1 MSSRIIEI
9 IVRTN
14 DQTSAGLSSV
24 LSKFLAVEQKIQSV
38 ANRIKSFAAA
48 KYSATIGL
56 IDRVSEPGGRINS
69 ILKSLAGKAYR
80 LTVSLTDSASGK
92 LQQINALAARL
103 VSRTYSIAVNVKDN
117 ASKKLSGLTEGL
129 MQGAGTFMPIA
140 GAAGIGFG
148 IANAAQ
154 SAMGFEKQMSRVQA
168 IKGLDKDSDEMR
180 SLVEQAK
187 YMGATTEWTREQ
199 AGQAQE
205 YMAMAGWSVP
215 QMNAAL
221 KPLMNLASAG
231 GADLASTADILT
243 DSMTGF
249 QLKANETFRTA
260 QGQQV
265 NAAEHY
271 ADMMAAVVTSSN
283 TNVSQLGEALKYSSA
298 AVGAM
303 YADQDTQT
311 RMNAA
316 QDAMV
321 MTGLMANAG
330 IKGSQA
336 GTSTRAIFS
345 RFGAENRNAKFAL
358 DALGVDFTDA
368 QTGEVRRIRDIMGD
382 LRQRFNEGGNVQQ
395 FADFAEQMAGTKLNA
410 DTRRKLDSFLQS
422 VQERGGKMTGADKLK
437 MASML
442 SGQEAM
448 SGFLAAMLGD
458 WDELEGK
465 IENCH
470 GAAQDMAN
478 VQLDNLSGDLTMLG
492 SAWDAFQQDLFT
504 GVAGDG
510 LRGFVQTLTDVVSK
524 AQSLFSDGIQIG
536 DFGKIIFDVV
546 DRLRAKFMEL
556 DGIGSILAG
565 GVLMGALVK
574 IGNKIRS
581 LATGFRE
588 LRTGVSSS
596 GAGGTSG
603 TSSSKGGVAAGQSV
617 GTMTVNAS
625 VVNVN
630 GKVNGGQGG
639 AAGRK
644 VGNQSIIDNYNRTKA
659 SIRGDGTPPPA
670 SSSMFAGAKTAAV
683 GGAALSA
690 AFGVMDVMSVK
701 EHGKARLQEAN
712 DTVAYHEQ
720 QLQNLRDSGASQAE
734 IDAQIQEVNDA
745 RAFRQRTV
753 QLNHDEEFRA
763 GAGATGSVLGT
774 ALGTAIGT
782 LGGPVGMM
790 IGGMIGGMIGDALG
804 QKAADWKLERDKE
817 SGTSGDKPVKRD
829 FFSDETPKSAGTVEE
844 TPSASPGGL
853 RQAEAESAAKLSMS
867 DLYLEKQRTRAAT
880 AQREAATQA
889 QTERFQQ
896 IDAKLG
902 ISSPFKNSATLNAT
916 QDFYRN
922 QQQFMKPNANAE
934 APTDTPAQRFGK
946 WLDDM
951 FSGKPQPES
960 AAAQEAMAE
969 LANAGKSGV
978 EADNAARMAELAN
991 AGQSA
996 EVATGYGAAQGE
1008 IPSIDEMLPSF
1019 EDVQSRISEFGS
1031 SAMKSLSSAFE
1042 GVGEFVSSIGSS
1054 ISEGLSSA
1062 FEGAGEVFS
1071 GLGDMISS
1079 GLEGAASMASGALET
1094 ISSTFTST
1102 KDAICTAW
1110 SEVPS
1115 FFGGLFDG
1123 LGGVASA
1130 AGSAIL
1136 SGLTSVCGAVISAW
1150 ESVASTVSGIISRI
1164 SAAASSI
1171 GSMLPSIGGGGVGKA
1186 EGGFVSAETHFFAGE
1201 HGPEVVIP
1209 LSSSRRARALD
1220 LFEKTAAI
1228 LGGEPMTFGGDE
1240 LKPENVPERDEFGN
1254 LTGVDIPEYN
1264 RIGADDSIAVRRD
1277 KMRAQEWLTAEAP
1290 VTKNQTPSNDAP
1302 TDISMGGINISFN
1315 ISGENPQDIMS
1326 TIREHL
1332 AEVTDQIAGKLS
1344 EQIQTVHA
1352 NQPLEG

>member
-1 MSSRIIEI
+1 MSSRVIEI

-14 DQTSAGLSSV
+14 DQTGGGLTAIQ
-24 LSKFLAVEQKIQSV
+24 SKFLALEKSIQSV

-48 KYSATIGL
+48 KYSATISL
-56 IDRVSEPGGRINS
+56 IDRVSEPGGRVNS

-80 LTVSLTDSASGK
+80 ITLGVTDSASAK

-103 VSRTYSIAVNVKDN
+103 VSRAYTIAVNVKDN
-117 ASKKLSGLTEGL
+117 ASKKLSGFSEGL

-168 IKGLDKDSDEMR
+168 IKGLEKDSDEMR

-249 QLKANETFRTA
+249 QLKANETFRLA
-260 QGQQV
+260 NGQQV

-271 ADMMAAVVTSSN
+271 ADMMAATVTSSN

-303 YADQDTQT
+303 YADKDAQT

-382 LRQRFNEGGNVQQ
+382 LRQKFNEGGNVEE
-395 FADFAEQMAGTKLNA
+395 FANFAEQMAGTKLNA

-458 WDELEGK
+458 WDELEDK

-470 GAAQDMAN
+470 GAAERMAS

-504 GVAGDG
+504 GTAGDG
-510 LRGFVQTLTDVVSK
+510 LRSFVKTLTDVVSN
-524 AQSLFSDGIQIG
+524 AQKLFTDGIQIG
-536 DFGKIIFDVV
+536 DFGKIIFDVI
-546 DRLRAKFMEL
+546 DRLRAKFMEF
-556 DGIGSILAG
+556 DGIGSVLAG

-581 LATGFRE
+581 LMTSFRE
-588 LRTGVSSS
+588 LRGLEL
-596 GAGGTSG
+596 GQRIGGTPPSG
-603 TSSSKGGVAAGQSV
+603 TPPTPSTPPKPGLPPGQSI
-617 GTMTVNAS
+617 GTMTVHAG
-625 VVNVN
+625 VVHVY
-630 GKVNGGQGG
+630 GKRSKPDKPGKPG
-639 AAGRK
+639 APPPGTPPTPPK
-644 VGNQSIIDNYNRTKA
+644 VGDQSIIDRYNATKERVR
-659 SIRGDGTPPPA
+659 SA
-670 SSSMFAGAKTAAV
+670 SSGGGFSNLFSGARTAAY
-683 GGAALSA
+683 GGAAIA
-690 AFGVMDVMSVK
+690 ATFGVMDVMNVK
-701 EHGKARLQEAN
+701 EHSKARLQEAE

-720 QLQNLRDSGASQAE
+720 QLQNLRESGASQAE
-734 IDAQIQEVNDA
+734 IDAQIQAVNDA
-745 RAFRQRTV
+745 KDFRQRTV

-763 GAGATGSVLGT
+763 GAGATGSVVGTAVGAALGT
-774 ALGTAIGT
+774 ALG
-782 LGGPVGMM
+782 PVGTMV
-790 IGGMIGGMIGDALG
+790 GGMIGGMIGDALG
-804 QKAADWKLERDKE
+804 QKAAEWKLERDKE
-817 SGTSGDKPVKRD
+817 SGKTTGEAPPKRNYFLD
-829 FFSDETPKSAGTVEE
+829 DEPPKSAETRE
-844 TPSASPGGL
+844 TPSASMGGL
-853 RQAEAESAAKLSMS
+853 RQTEGETAASAEFENLRSLGGGARRRQDDER
-867 DLYLEKQRTRAAT
+867 EKKS
-880 AQREAATQA
+880 RE
-889 QTERFQQ
+889 QTEFF
-896 IDAKLG
+896 DAVNRRHG
-902 ISSPFKNSATLNAT
+902 ISSPFANSATLNAT

-922 QQQFMKPNANAE
+922 QQQFMKPVVNPNAQ
-934 APTDTPAQRFGK
+934 APTDTPIQKFGQ
-946 WLDDM
+946 WVDDLTAKINPT
-951 FSGKPQPES
+951 SGTFEGATS
-960 AAAQEAMAE
+960 AVETGYG
-969 LANAGKSGV
+969 AGKTASGEV
-978 EADNAARMAELAN
+978 IQPSENVTPTSGTSLEMPTS
-991 AGQSA
+991 G
-996 EVATGYGAAQGE
+996 EVATGYGAAVGVPE
-1008 IPSIDEMLPSF
+1008 IEMPSF
-1019 EDVQSRISEFGS
+1019 DEVLSRISEFGS
-1031 SAMKSLSSAFE
+1031 SAMESLSSAFE

-1054 ISEGLSSA
+1054 ISEGLASA

-1079 GLEGAASMASGALET
+1079 GLESASSAASGALET

-1102 KDAICTAW
+1102 KDAICSAW
-1110 SEVPS
+1110 SEVPT
-1115 FFGGLFDG
+1115 FFSGLFDG

-1136 SGLTSVCGAVISAW
+1136 SGLTSVCGAVVSAW

-1164 SAAASSI
+1164 SAAVGSI
-1171 GSMLPSIGGGGVGKA
+1171 QLPSFGGGGGVGKA
-1186 EGGFVSAETHFFAGE
+1186 EGGFVTAETHFFAGE

-1220 LFEKTAAI
+1220 LFEKTAQI
-1228 LGGEPMTFGGDE
+1228 LGGEPVTFGGDE
-1240 LKPENVPERDEFGN
+1240 IPEEIPTLSDNVPFVGGN
-1254 LTGVDIPEYN
+1254 SDISQP
-1264 RIGADDSIAVRRD
+1264 S
-1277 KMRAQEWLTAEAP
+1277 P
-1290 VTKNQTPSNDAP
+1290 VTNATPSSDN
-1302 TDISMGGINISFN
+1302 SNVVVQLGGVTFN
-1315 ISGENPQDIMS
+1315 VSGENPQDILS

-1332 AEVTDQIAGKLS
+1332 AEVTDQIASKLN

-1352 NQPLEG
+1352 NQPLEE